1 MKSFNTELVSIKKR
15 QLNEHLELKNTISKI
30 NKLLDG
36 INNSLDR
43 AEVRINECKNRPTQ
57 NYIVIYIRSV
67 LWDYNYEILKSFY
80 IL

>member
-1 MKSFNTELVSIKKR
+1 MPKEELDR
-15 QLNEHLELKNTISKI
+15 
-30 NKLLDG
+30 

-43 AEVRINECKNRPTQ
+43 AEVRINECQNRPTQ
-57 NYIVIYIRSV
+57 NYIAIHIRSV